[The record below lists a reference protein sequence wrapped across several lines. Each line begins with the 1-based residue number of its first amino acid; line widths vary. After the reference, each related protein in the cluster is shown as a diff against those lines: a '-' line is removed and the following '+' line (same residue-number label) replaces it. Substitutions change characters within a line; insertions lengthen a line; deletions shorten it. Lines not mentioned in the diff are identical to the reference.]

1 MKYLKLK
8 VSNSDIK
15 NGEKSNPQNCA
26 IAKSLKRNK
35 DIKISGVSVFH
46 NVCIIRKEVKG
57 KTQTYRAQLPQGAQD
72 FVSKFD
78 HGFAV
83 NPFSLSLKFVKVSE
97 KQAYHSLYNS

>member
-1 MKYLKLK
+1 MKHLKLK

-35 DIKISGVSVFH
+35 DIKVTGVSVFH
-46 NVCIIRKEVKG
+46 NVCIIRNEVKG
-57 KTQTYRAQLPQGAQD
+57 KTQTYRAELPYEAQS

-78 HGFAV
+78 HGVAV
-83 NPFSLSLKFVKVSE
+83 NPFSMSLKFVKVSE
-97 KQAYHSLYNS
+97 KQAYSSLYNS

>member
-15 NGEKSNPQNCA
+15 NGERSNPQNCA
-26 IAKSLKRNK
+26 IAKSLKRSKN
-35 DIKISGVSVFH
+35 IKASNVSVFH
-46 NVCIIRKEVKG
+46 NVCIIKKVKNG
-57 KTQTYRAQLPQGAQD
+57 KTQTYRAHLPQSAQD

-83 NPFSLSLKFVKVSE
+83 NPFSLSLELVKVSK
-97 KQAYHSLYNS
+97 KQAYKSLY